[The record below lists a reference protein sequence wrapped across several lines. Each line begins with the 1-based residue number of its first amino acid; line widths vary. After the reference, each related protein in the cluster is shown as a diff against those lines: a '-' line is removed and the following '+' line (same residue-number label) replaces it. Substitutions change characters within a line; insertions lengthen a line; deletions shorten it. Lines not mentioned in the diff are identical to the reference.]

1 MFSITVLALRQP
13 QLRVLPD
20 SSGVWP
26 TMVVFPQSQRH
37 RQTVVPFADRSP
49 VGSSATSRPNRCPD
63 KSFCPGLTFVTQPQ
77 SNTVPRW
84 RARGSSRM
92 VPPQVHRHSQ
102 TVYPFFR
109 SSVLETT
116 VRFPIR

>member
-13 QLRVLPD
+13 QLRFAPC
-20 SSGVWP
+20 SSWV
-26 TMVVFPQSQRH
+26 TSASVSFPQSQRH

-63 KSFCPGLTFVTQPQ
+63 RSFCPGLTFVTQPQ
-77 SNTVPRW
+77 SDTVPRW
-84 RARGSSRM
+84 RARVSSRM
-92 VPPQVHRHSQ
+92 VPPQLHRHSQ

-116 VRFPIR
+116 VRFPVR